1 MNLKIKGD
9 KEVLPTE
16 RYPSNMK
23 ITIEDFR
30 YIDLKEII
38 GSRDRYG
45 LKSIYIP
52 LADAAKHAMERE
64 EPVKG
69 KTLWLL
75 SDACSMMMNS
85 RSKNDPFSP
94 FWQMEGK
101 RSAILED
108 FTSDDLAF
116 FAEIV
121 NSVEDYRIKARIA
134 DILWTANKPKN
145 IEHVQIAI
153 ESYLEYPIGWN
164 SLIHD
169 GNDAWARAIF
179 LAKSI
184 GKTGF
189 DQLAHIRETLYEALK
204 NAPREETF
212 YPSKL
217 SKLLDEAGM
226 DEEKSIE
233 IANLME
239 EIARGL
245 SESRNWMASRS
256 YSEAAIDWF
265 KSLGESSKV
274 AKLRNDI
281 ASAWNEEAES
291 RFAEAN
297 YLAAGIFFDNA
308 IKAHRAIPREHRG
321 AFDTETKLREIHLR
335 MNEANRL
342 SVGNMHRIETPD
354 IDVSKSIEVAIKHI
368 KERNYPDVLHYFAHI
383 AKPEEYSQLRESAKE
398 TMGASM
404 IRHLAPS
411 ISLATDGRVTG
422 KSRALNPLDTDD
434 AANEEALSSEMMMHF
449 SIGVGLSVHSLILP
463 ALQQLLLEHRV
474 TEEMLLEQCGSSAIV
489 PIGREKLWAKG
500 LYFGFEGDYAT
511 AIHLLS
517 PQLEH
522 FVRLALKEN
531 GAKTSTID
539 TSGIE
544 TENGLSTLLDKFEAK
559 QIFVEGLLFEIKALM
574 ASPHGPN
581 LRNVIAHG
589 LMNEDEAESQYA
601 VYLWWR
607 MLSMML
613 DAIFVEIKDEHAD
626 VK

>member
-1 MNLKIKGD
+1 MS
-9 KEVLPTE
+9 TE
-16 RYPSNMK
+16 RYPSDLK
-23 ITIEDFR
+23 ITSDDFR
-30 YIDLKEII
+30 CIDLKEII
-38 GSRDRYG
+38 SGRDRYG
-45 LKSIYIP
+45 LKSIYSP
-52 LADAAKHAMERE
+52 LADAAKNAMERE
-64 EPVKG
+64 EPAKG

-101 RSAILED
+101 RSAILDD

-121 NSVEDYRIKARIA
+121 DLVEDYRIKARIA

-145 IEHVQIAI
+145 IGHVQIAI
-153 ESYLEYPIGWN
+153 ESYLEYPIGWD
-164 SLIHD
+164 SLIRD

-189 DQLAHIRETLYEALK
+189 GQLAYIRETLYEALK
-204 NAPREETF
+204 NASREETF
-212 YPSKL
+212 YPLKL
-217 SKLLDEAGM
+217 SKLLGEAGM
-226 DEEKSIE
+226 EVAKSTE

-239 EIARGL
+239 EIAVGL

-265 KSLGESSKV
+265 ESLGESSKV

-291 RFAEAN
+291 KFAEAN
-297 YLAAGIFFDNA
+297 YLAAGVFFDNA
-308 IKAHRAIPREHRG
+308 IKAHRAIPREHREV
-321 AFDTETKLREIHLR
+321 FDTETKLHKIHLR

-342 SVGNMHRIETPD
+342 SVGNMHRIKTPAV
-354 IDVSKSIEVAIKHI
+354 DVSKSIEAAINHVKAR
-368 KERNYPDVLHYFAHI
+368 KYPDVLHYFAYI
-383 AKPEEYSQLRESAKE
+383 AQPEEYSRLKKSAEE
-398 TMGASM
+398 TMDASV

-411 ISLATDGRVTG
+411 ISLATDGRVIG
-422 KSRALNPLDTDD
+422 KSPALNPLDTDD
-434 AANEEALSSEMMMHF
+434 AANEEALYNEMMMHF

-474 TEEMLLEQCGSSAIV
+474 TEEMLLEQCRSSVIV

-531 GAKTSTID
+531 GVRTSTID
-539 TSGIE
+539 ASGIE
-544 TENGLSTLLDKFEAK
+544 TENGLSTLLDRPEAK
-559 QIFVEGLLFEIKALM
+559 KIFVEDLLFEIKTLM
-574 ASPHGPN
+574 ASPLGPN

-589 LMNEDEAESQYA
+589 LMDEDAAESPHA

-607 MLSMML
+607 MLRMML